1 MEKPQTMVVVGANL
15 AGGAAVSTLREEG
28 FGGRVVLIG
37 DEPDPPF
44 ERPPLSKEYLRG
56 EKEFEA
62 TLLRPPAWYE
72 EASVDLR
79 LGQRA
84 KRIDPASRLV
94 ELEGGESVAY
104 DRLLIATGGRNRRL
118 HVPGHH
124 LEGIFEL
131 RTRADADRIRAEA
144 GPGRRALVV
153 GAGFI
158 GCEVAASLRQMGV
171 EVEVVEIFDAP
182 LLRVVGSEVGKVYEG
197 IHHDH
202 GVTFHF
208 RDDVASFEGR
218 GRVEEVVTRRGARI
232 GCDFVVVGIGI
243 VPSTD
248 LVDESAVHVENG
260 IVVDEFCQ
268 TNVDGIYAAGDVA
281 NHHHPVFGRRIR
293 VEHWD
298 NALKQG
304 ATAAR
309 NMMGQS
315 EVFEDPHWFWS
326 DQYEFNLQYV
336 GFAPE
341 WDAFVVRGSLEER
354 DFLGFYLKEGLVQAA
369 IGVNRGKE
377 VRRAAA
383 VIRRRRQVDPGA
395 LRDEDVDVRKL
406 SA

>member
-28 FGGRVVLIG
+28 FEGRVVLIG

-72 EASVDLR
+72 EARVDLR
-79 LGQRA
+79 LGERA

-118 HVPGHH
+118 HVPGHD

-131 RTRADADRIRAEA
+131 RTRADADRIRSEA
-144 GPGRRALVV
+144 GPGRRAVVV

-158 GCEVAASLRQMGV
+158 GCEVAASLRQMAV

-197 IHHDH
+197 IHREH

-218 GRVEEVVTRRGARI
+218 DRVEEVVTRRGARI

-248 LVDESAVHVENG
+248 LVDDTPVRVENG
-260 IVVDEFCQ
+260 IVVDELCR

-281 NHHHPVFGRRIR
+281 NHYHPVFGRRIR

-309 NMMGQS
+309 NMMGRP

-326 DQYEFNLQYV
+326 DQYEFNLQHV
-336 GFAPE
+336 GFASD
-341 WDAFVVRGSLEER
+341 WDEFVVRGSLDER

>member
-28 FGGRVVLIG
+28 FEGRVVLIG

-62 TLLRPPAWYE
+62 TLLRPPVWYE
-72 EASVDLR
+72 ESSVDLR

-84 KRIDPASRLV
+84 NRIDPASRLV

-118 HVPGHH
+118 QVPGHD

-144 GPGRRALVV
+144 GPGRRAVVV

-197 IHHDH
+197 IHRDH

-218 GRVEEVVTRRGARI
+218 GKVEEVVTRRGARI

-248 LVDESAVHVENG
+248 LVDETPVQVENG
-260 IVVDEFCQ
+260 IVVDEFCR
-268 TNVDGIYAAGDVA
+268 TNVDVIYAAGDVA

-304 ATAAR
+304 ANAAR
-309 NMMGQS
+309 NMMGRG

-336 GFAPE
+336 GFASD
-341 WDAFVVRGSLEER
+341 WDQFVVRGSLDER

-383 VIRRRRQVDPGA
+383 VIRRRRLVDPGA